1 MTAPPPTLR
10 AVFERAA
17 SPNSL
22 AWRDVRLSP
31 DGVATFTAVAV
42 ADVDMGICSV
52 LMGAD
57 CHTGHMTCC
66 YCLDEFVAGALF
78 DTGRQRV
85 VTWSPHE
92 AGFLALHVFSLSGA
106 EASCAL
112 LMRFTVSYVPGH
124 KLQRIEWAGDRILL
138 WLGDANDEWVLSYFD
153 LRESQDGE
161 PTEHAD
167 DEPRVALVL

>member
-1 MTAPPPTLR
+1 MFSDGSAHAAAHLLNRHVRAQIMTAPPPTLR

-42 ADVDMGICSV
+42 ADADMGICSV

-57 CHTGHMTCC
+57 CHTGHTTCC

-92 AGFLALHVFSLSGA
+92 AGFLALHVLSIDVI
-106 EASCAL
+106 C
-112 LMRFTVSYVPGH
+112 RIGH
-124 KLQRIEWAGDRILL
+124 TQARR
-138 WLGDANDEWVLSYFD
+138 D
-153 LRESQDGE
+153 LR
-161 PTEHAD
+161 
-167 DEPRVALVL
+167 